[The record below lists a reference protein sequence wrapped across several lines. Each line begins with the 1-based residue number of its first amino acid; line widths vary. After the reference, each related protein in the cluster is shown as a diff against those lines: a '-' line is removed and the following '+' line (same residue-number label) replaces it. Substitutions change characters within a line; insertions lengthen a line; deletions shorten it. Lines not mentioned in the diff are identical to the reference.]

1 MIKKQLNDYTH
12 HEVFGPSSDH
22 CLTVALEI
30 NVDSFFISQYDFE
43 DPHDRSFGEVPNKTQ
58 TVEITSISI

>member
-43 DPHDRSFGEVPNKTQ
+43 DPHDQAFCRRSSSCSAAS
-58 TVEITSISI
+58 ITDL